1 MDHQFKP
8 QICLWKRKELNF
20 KCWVLRFLSPVAGL
34 AIGFAINI
42 NFYTDGAK
50 NATNQTTIECIE
62 TPEKCKQRYAYL
74 KLREKLGEY

>member
-1 MDHQFKP
+1 MKLNVEILIYYL
-8 QICLWKRKELNF
+8 ICLF
-20 KCWVLRFLSPVAGL
+20 GVAGL

-62 TPEKCKQRYAYL
+62 TPEKCKQRYEYL